1 MAKRAFDIIGSIIV
15 LILLSPVMLTCAL
28 AAKLQA
34 SGKVFY
40 RARRIGQNGKT
51 FLMYKFRTMVENAD
65 LIGPPLTSDKDPR
78 ITKIGK
84 FLRFSKLDELPQLFN
99 VLKGEMSLVGPRPE
113 APNYVKCYNQHQL
126 KVISVKP
133 GMAGLAQLENRDES
147 AKLSGVEDAESYY
160 ISTLMPEKLKLDIW
174 YVNNISIWLDL
185 KILAKTVYKVI
196 FH

>member
-1 MAKRAFDIIGSIIV
+1 
-15 LILLSPVMLTCAL
+15 MLTCAL